1 MTDDFTLPARL
12 PSALRPPRGW
22 TLRRADGTE
31 DALDVPER
39 TEAQRA
45 RSKRNVDDP
54 PPPENHKRHA
64 QTEGTR

>member
-1 MTDDFTLPARL
+1 MITDFALPARL

-31 DALDVPER
+31 DALAVPER

-54 PPPENHKRHA
+54 PPPESHKRH
-64 QTEGTR
+64 GTLESLR